1 VNRGWVRLFRKIL
14 DSRIFQ
20 NEGLLKVW
28 IWCLLKTSHKVRW
41 VSMDSGRGQV
51 EVKIFPGQFIYGRFS
66 AAKELKMSP
75 SSVRNRILKL
85 EIMQNLTIKKDRQYS
100 IVSITNWGLY
110 QGDIEKEDSEEDHHR
125 TTKGQPKDTDKNVKN
140 VENLKKDHLSSEFLV
155 VLKERHSFTDRE
167 MKNLIENFNLK
178 NFNGKVRD
186 PEAYLAKMAETFV
199 KFGGSPGQGNIVVK
213 PGSNRWQKKRALNEN

>member
-1 VNRGWVRLFRKIL
+1 
-14 DSRIFQ
+14 
-20 NEGLLKVW
+20 
-28 IWCLLKTSHKVRW
+28 
-41 VSMDSGRGQV
+41 MDSGRGQV

-75 SSVRNRILKL
+75 SSVRNRISKL
-85 EIMQNLTIKKDRQYS
+85 ENMQNLTIKKDRQYS

-125 TTKGQPKDTDKNVKN
+125 TTKGQPKDTDKNLRIKELKN
-140 VENLKKDHLSSEFLV
+140 VKKKNHLSSEFLV

-213 PGSNRWQKKRALNEN
+213 PGSNRWQKKRVLNNH